1 MTDKAMRGPGRPRS
15 DQARDAI
22 LDAAFQLLEENGLE
36 RFTIEGVAARSG
48 TAKTTIYRWWP
59 GKGAL
64 AMEALLAHAELTVPI
79 PYTASAVSDLRTV
92 LDGIARSFAGATGRV
107 VASIVLAGQ
116 NDPPTLKV
124 YHDKVVEPRRQ
135 RLRDIIERGKR
146 NGEFRPDLH
155 VETLV
160 EAMYGALY
168 TRLLIRFS
176 PLDEPGWMDRHI
188 NQLLEGALPRPL
200 CGQAAK

>member
-64 AMEALLAHAELTVPI
+64 AMEALLAHAELTVPT
-79 PYTASAVSDLRTV
+79 PSTASAVADLRTM
-92 LDGIARSFAGATGRV
+92 LQGIARSFAGATGRV

-116 NDPPTLKV
+116 NDPATLKV
-124 YHDKVVEPRRQ
+124 YHEKVVEPRRQ
-135 RLRDIIERGKR
+135 RLRDIIERGKS
-146 NGEFRPDLH
+146 NGEFRGDLH

-176 PLDEPGWMDRHI
+176 PLDEAGWMDRHI
-188 NQLLEGALPRPL
+188 TQLLEGALPRPL
-200 CGQAAK
+200 CDRKA